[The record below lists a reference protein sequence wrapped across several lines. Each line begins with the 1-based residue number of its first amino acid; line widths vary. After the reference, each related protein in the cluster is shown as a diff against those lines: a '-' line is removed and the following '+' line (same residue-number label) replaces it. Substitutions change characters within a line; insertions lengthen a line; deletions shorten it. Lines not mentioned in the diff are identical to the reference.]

1 MARDQRRLARKSSA
15 RSCTSGPVDENQKSA
30 QRSNNLHGRTHH
42 DLACEKSAKT
52 DGTLNKTETQKLK
65 AAKNTF
71 ISGESTKVKISS
83 THKIKN

>member
-1 MARDQRRLARKSSA
+1 VTREDWRENLRRVPAR
-15 RSCTSGPVDENQKSA
+15 GPVDENQKSA